1 MNGFTVRRYKQW
13 IMTRFRK
20 VLKCKGLR
28 GSISVLKFQ
37 CLRLPE
43 LLKFWG
49 CWGDSGPILGEGFWV
64 IKGQYGA
71 DFRSPSEFKTV
82 PIFRVLGLRV

>member
-1 MNGFTVRRYKQW
+1 MDYD
-13 IMTRFRK
+13 RFRK
-20 VLKCKGLR
+20 VLCEGLR

-64 IKGQYGA
+64 IKGQYGG